1 MQQRYRIR
9 TNGHFRY
16 VYRKGRHASGKLFRV
31 HYAKARR
38 LQVGFSVGRQVGNAV
53 TRNLV
58 KRRLREAFRSLMP
71 LMTNGSYVITA
82 NPAAATASYREL
94 RSDMAVQ
101 LTRLGVLRE
110 MRI

>member
-1 MQQRYRIR
+1 
-9 TNGHFRY
+9 
-16 VYRKGRHASGKLFRV
+16 
-31 HYAKARR
+31 
-38 LQVGFSVGRQVGNAV
+38 
-53 TRNLV
+53 
-58 KRRLREAFRSLMP
+58 
-71 LMTNGSYVITA
+71 MTNGSYVITA